1 MKVEARLAEGAET
14 TAVCLQTVSVF
25 FFSRSFFPRSSRVHS
40 REGGRREEEP
50 KRDDHAHTVRAFD
63 FSRRN
68 DYAII
73 SRRVPFLLKRKTSSP
88 SPSSPWR
95 LSLCN
100 VSGGETASLSLIT
113 RANRAP
119 FLPLS
124 LIQSTLHPFVT
135 IRADVPIQCG

>member
-1 MKVEARLAEGAET
+1 MLADCF
-14 TAVCLQTVSVF
+14 CLLLALVLP
-25 FFSRSFFPRSSRVHS
+25 SFFPRALPR
-40 REGGRREEEP
+40 GRKKGRGAGNHESNLEP

-63 FSRRN
+63 SRRN

-100 VSGGETASLSLIT
+100 VSGGKPLRSRSSREQTAL
-113 RANRAP
+113 P
-119 FLPLS
+119 FSPS
-124 LIQSTLHPFVT
+124 VSHP
-135 IRADVPIQCG
+135 IDVASFRHDSC